1 MTWGQGLYLPSW
13 IERKPDVLKE
23 YTKMDNDV
31 LQWIV
36 QQEFID
42 ERDILIKDELSFT
55 GIVSKELNRICVKKN
70 NN

>member
-31 LQWIV
+31 LKKTIV
-36 QQEFID
+36 DQLKHI
-42 ERDILIKDELSFT
+42 FT
-55 GIVSKELNRICVKKN
+55 QVGNVDL
-70 NN
+70 